1 MNPLDRRAFVR
12 GSARTFAGAVALG
25 GGLPILLSACGD
37 DDTTSTADS
46 GSGTTAAGSGSLTKQ
61 SLQLSWILDAEFAG
75 YYIAKDRGYYAEEGL
90 DLEIIPGGPTAA
102 IEATVASGKAKLGLS
117 VPDLT
122 ALAMKEGGKFK
133 VVGAQYQKSPL
144 GIMSLKDKGI
154 LEPKDLIGKKV
165 GVPATNRQSVDALL
179 KVNDIDAGD
188 VQIEPYSFDPTP
200 VANGELDAA
209 LAFVTTDPFVLQE
222 QGFETNNFL
231 LADWGYRTYNDT
243 VFVTEDVLAENFD
256 MVVGFL
262 RASIRG
268 WQDNKAD
275 TKAFLPLQQSLGKD
289 LGLSEQSQL
298 FQNEA
303 QIPLMENDATKAHGL
318 FWMDDEGIKENVD
331 AMTSVGIEV
340 TADFFTRD
348 VLEKVYGGKNTVGG

>member
-1 MNPLDRRAFVR
+1 MNPLDRRAFLR

-25 GGLPILLSACGD
+25 GGIPILLSACGD
-37 DDTTSTADS
+37 DDATTSS
-46 GSGTTAAGSGSLTKQ
+46 GSGTTTAGGGSVAQ
-61 SLQLSWILDAEFAG
+61 QALQLSWILDAEFAG
-75 YYIAKDRGYYAEEGL
+75 YFLAKDRGYYEEEGI

-102 IEATVASGKAKLGLS
+102 IEATVASGKAKFGLS

-122 ALAMKEGGKFK
+122 ALAMKQGQAFK

-144 GIMSLKDKGI
+144 GIMSLKEKGI

-179 KVNDIDAGD
+179 KVNDIDVGD

-243 VFVTEDVLAENFD
+243 VFVTEEVLETDFD

-303 QIPLMENDATKAHGL
+303 QIPLMESDVTEAHGL
-318 FWMDDEGIKENVD
+318 FWMDDAGIEQNVT

-340 TADFFTRD
+340 TTDFFTRE
-348 VLEKVYGGKNTVGG
+348 VLEKIYGGKNTVG